1 MNTEADRIDLLI
13 RELTGNNAAEFARR
27 TNIHKT
33 CVSMLRHGKV
43 KADAYYSRILAA
55 FPGVSREWLIS
66 GEGKSGLPGRGM
78 SPADYEAK
86 ISRLEGMVDTLM
98 EEVRMMQEM
107 ARKLI
112 AEKRP

>member
-1 MNTEADRIDLLI
+1 MSTEADRIDLLI

-27 TNIHKT
+27 TGIATKY
-33 CVSMLRHGKV
+33 VSHLRHGMV
-43 KADAYYSRILAA
+43 KPATYRSRILAA
-55 FPGVSREWLIS
+55 FPEVSEEWLVS
-66 GEGKSGLPGRGM
+66 GKGKSGLPERV
-78 SPADYEAK
+78 SYADYEAK

-98 EEVRMMQEM
+98 EEVRLMQEM